1 LGVYVFSISR
11 VLLRPKR
18 QVGHKQIS
26 GVLIGVRKGERDAKV
41 QKTAQHLL
49 GPEITGAACPVS
61 APRRVRYC
69 EHWSLLVRAWMTSR
83 GSVGPKVTRGWTV
96 IIRRNVCGSRRRS
109 SSGVGARFLPG
120 WASLRGVSTRW
131 CDWRTEWWK
140 LSDSRE
146 SWVLR
151 KLRVSMEC

>member
-18 QVGHKQIS
+18 RAGHKQIS
-26 GVLIGVRKGERDAKV
+26 GPDWSTEGRKRCQSSKDS
-41 QKTAQHLL
+41 TTFI

-69 EHWSLLVRAWMTSR
+69 EYWSLLVRAWMTSR
-83 GSVGPKVTRGWTV
+83 GSVGPKVARGWTV

-109 SSGVGARFLPG
+109 SSGVGARFLPR

-131 CDWRTEWWK
+131 CDWRTERWK

>member
-1 LGVYVFSISR
+1 MPKF
-11 VLLRPKR
+11 KR
-18 QVGHKQIS
+18 QHNIYW
-26 GVLIGVRKGERDAKV
+26 VLKLQGRLARSLHRAGCDIA
-41 QKTAQHLL
+41 
-49 GPEITGAACPVS
+49 S
-61 APRRVRYC
+61 C

-109 SSGVGARFLPG
+109 SSGVGACFLPG
-120 WASLRGVSTRW
+120 WASLGGVSTRW

>member
-1 LGVYVFSISR
+1 MSSLFQGYYYD
-11 VLLRPKR
+11 PKGGPATNR
-18 QVGHKQIS
+18 FL
-26 GVLIGVRKGERDAKV
+26 VLIGVRKGERDAKV

-69 EHWSLLVRAWMTSR
+69 EYWSLLVRAWMTSR
-83 GSVGPKVTRGWTV
+83 GSVGPKVARGWTV
-96 IIRRNVCGSRRRS
+96 IIRRNVCGSRQRS

-120 WASLRGVSTRW
+120 WASLRGVSPRW
-131 CDWRTEWWK
+131 CDWSGGEEWWK